1 MQNLV
6 KLNRFGSRIF
16 LKYDYNYPFLIFFRE
31 ETMTFLVIFLV
42 VVVILVLS
50 VFALY
55 NKLVGLRNIVRN
67 SWSQIDVQLKR
78 RFDLIPNLVETA
90 KGYMKH
96 ENETFVKVT
105 EARAAAMSAINKGNV
120 REVGAAA
127 ADLDASLAKMLM
139 TFENYPELKANQN
152 FMSLQEELSSTENK
166 IAFARQAYND
176 AVMSYNNAVE
186 MFPTNIISSMF
197 SFKQSDFFEIEKKE
211 EKEAPKVTF

>member
-1 MQNLV
+1 MDFMFFQEGIMTFVL
-6 KLNRFGSRIF
+6 IF
-16 LKYDYNYPFLIFFRE
+16 LAVLVVCAIFF
-31 ETMTFLVIFLV
+31 
-42 VVVILVLS
+42 
-50 VFALY
+50 FALY
-55 NKLVGLRNIVRN
+55 NKLVGLRNIVKN

-105 EARAAAMSAINKGNV
+105 EARAAAMSAIGKGNV
-120 REVGAAA
+120 KEVGAAA

-152 FMSLQEELSSTENK
+152 FIALQEELSSTENK

-176 AVMSYNNAVE
+176 AVMVFNNAVE
-186 MFPTNIISSMF
+186 MFPTNIIAGMF

-211 EKEAPKVTF
+211 EKEAPKVNF

>member
-1 MQNLV
+1 
-6 KLNRFGSRIF
+6 
-16 LKYDYNYPFLIFFRE
+16 
-31 ETMTFLVIFLV
+31 MTFLVIFLAA
-42 VVVILVLS
+42 VVICALS
-50 VFALY
+50 LFALY

-105 EARAAAMSAINKGNV
+105 EARAAAMSAINKGDIK
-120 REVGAAA
+120 EVGAATA
-127 ADLDASLAKMLM
+127 NLDSSLAKMML

-186 MFPTNIISSMF
+186 MFPTNIVAGMF
-197 SFKQSDFFEIEKKE
+197 SFKQSDFFEIEDKS
-211 EKEAPKVTF
+211 EKQAPKVTF

>member
-1 MQNLV
+1 MGIIAFLA
-6 KLNRFGSRIF
+6 IF
-16 LKYDYNYPFLIFFRE
+16 LA
-31 ETMTFLVIFLV
+31 V
-42 VVVILVLS
+42 VAACAILL
-50 VFALY
+50 FTLY

-105 EARAAAMSAINKGNV
+105 EARAAAMSAINKGDV
-120 REVGAAA
+120 KEVGAATA
-127 ADLDASLAKMLM
+127 NLDSSLAKMML

-176 AVMSYNNAVE
+176 AVMIYNNAVE
-186 MFPTNIISSMF
+186 MFPTNIIAGMF
-197 SFKQSDFFEIEKKE
+197 SFKQSDFFEIEDKS
-211 EKEAPKVTF
+211 EKQAPKVTF

>member
-1 MQNLV
+1 MTTTL
-6 KLNRFGSRIF
+6 IF
-16 LKYDYNYPFLIFFRE
+16 LAIFAA
-31 ETMTFLVIFLV
+31 VLV
-42 VVVILVLS
+42 VCALS
-50 VFALY
+50 LFALY
-55 NKLVGLRNIVRN
+55 NKLVGLRNIVKN

-105 EARAAAMSAINKGNV
+105 EARAAAMSAIGKGNV
-120 REVGAAA
+120 KEVEAAA
-127 ADLDASLAKMLM
+127 ANLDASLAKMLM

-152 FMSLQEELSSTENK
+152 FTALQEELSSTENK

-186 MFPTNIISSMF
+186 MFPTNIIAGMF
-197 SFKQSDFFEIEKKE
+197 SFKQSEFFEIEKKE

>member
-1 MQNLV
+1 MTTTL
-6 KLNRFGSRIF
+6 IF
-16 LKYDYNYPFLIFFRE
+16 LAIFAA
-31 ETMTFLVIFLV
+31 VLV
-42 VVVILVLS
+42 VCALS
-50 VFALY
+50 LFALY
-55 NKLVGLRNIVRN
+55 NKLVGLRNIVKN

-105 EARAAAMSAINKGNV
+105 EARAAAMSAIGKGNV
-120 REVGAAA
+120 KEVGAAA
-127 ADLDASLAKMLM
+127 ANLDASLAKMLM

-152 FMSLQEELSSTENK
+152 FMALQEELSSTENK

-186 MFPTNIISSMF
+186 MFPTNIIAGMF